1 VKLHFFVKLTP
12 HRATFAQDMTAD
24 ERAVMQEHVAH
35 WTGQMHKGNVI
46 VFGPVLNPAGSYGVG
61 VVAVDEE
68 QQVRSLVD
76 SDPAKRF
83 MQIDYWPMR
92 AVYPGVTA

>member
-1 VKLHFFVKLTP
+1 LKLHYFVKLTP
-12 HRATFAQDMTAD
+12 RRPTFVQDMTAD
-24 ERAVMQEHVAH
+24 ERLVMQEHVTH
-35 WTGQMHKGNVI
+35 WREQMQKGNVI
-46 VFGPVLNPAGSYGVG
+46 VFGPVLDSAGSYGVG

-76 SDPAKRF
+76 SDPAKHL

-92 AVYPGVTA
+92 AVYPGLTP

>member
-1 VKLHFFVKLTP
+1 MKLHFFVKLTP
-12 HRATFAQDMTAD
+12 HRVTFAQDMTAD

-35 WTGQMHKGNVI
+35 WTGQMRKGNVV
-46 VFGPVLNPAGSYGVG
+46 VFGPVLDPAGSYGVG

-76 SDPAKRF
+76 SDPAKQF

-92 AVYPGVTA
+92 AVYPGVTP